1 MLAPP
6 SGGEGEC
13 RSVTLRQLGISFA
26 LGSCLALGCGGE
38 KSETP
43 RRARRGGSRGRTS
56 ARPPAPGGTAR
67 SIDAWLTELP
77 ANFPEDVP
85 QYPGAEVV
93 NARGTSEAG
102 SSAGFSTSDDPAKV
116 ASYFADALAAQGWS
130 TQRVDAPEGT
140 MVFADKGERSATYGV
155 GTAEGKTQ
163 IDLLVIEMR

>member
-1 MLAPP
+1 MRV
-6 SGGEGEC
+6 G
-13 RSVTLRQLGISFA
+13 RLRQLGISIA

-43 RRARRGGSRGRTS
+43 AS
-56 ARPPAPGGTAR
+56 AGKAASVPTIADVWTK
-67 SIDAWLTELP
+67 ELP

-85 QYPGAEVV
+85 RYPGAEVV
-93 NARGTSEAG
+93 KARPSSEAG
-102 SSAGFSTSDDPAKV
+102 FVAGFSTPDDPAKV

-130 TQRVDAPEGT
+130 TNRVDAPEGIV
-140 MVFADKGERSATYGV
+140 VFADKGERSATYGV